1 MKKRTFRRPR
11 PVAELRKD
19 KDKEEKQC
27 SGVQGGQEEGPPL
40 ASDLAANIA
49 YLKERIGASNDVV
62 FREFVIPLPQPARA
76 VLVFV
81 DGLVSGQ
88 TINEYILLTLTAFE
102 GTDADWA
109 LDRRNLAEKV
119 KEHIL
124 SIGEVSVQNQWAPVI
139 TAILSGESA
148 LFLEGEDRVLIC
160 NTRGWEHRGIDEPP
174 TEAAVRGPRVGF
186 SEVLR
191 TNTAQVR
198 RWIRDPDLR
207 IKGIKVG
214 KRTQTDVAIV
224 FLESVANPDLVAEV
238 EKRLQRIDIDGVL
251 ESAYLQE
258 YIEDQPYS
266 LFPTLQVTERVDR
279 VVAALLDGKVAVLVD
294 NTPFA
299 LLMPVTFWQLYY
311 SAEDYYHR
319 WPLSI
324 LIRMIRF
331 LAFFFSLYLPAI
343 FIALA
348 VHNPELIPFNL
359 AIKIAGTREGIP
371 FPVFLE
377 TLFMELAIEILRE
390 ASIRLPGPFGQT
402 IGIVGGFILG
412 DTAVRAGLISPIMTI
427 IVALTAICS
436 FTAPSFGVAITMRIL
451 RFPLMLIGQVG
462 GLYGL
467 SIATILLLINMAG
480 IRSFGVPFLSPVVPL
495 NLSDL
500 KDFLF
505 VAPRWA
511 MIKRPLINEPIDIRR
526 EGSKARNWR
535 EALLYPPSRRPRGGK
550 QEE

>member
-1 MKKRTFRRPR
+1 MKRSFRRPR
-11 PVAELRKD
+11 PVAELRKE
-19 KDKEEKQC
+19 KERKERTPEQE
-27 SGVQGGQEEGPPL
+27 GQEQGPVLVP
-40 ASDLAANIA
+40 DLAANIA
-49 YLKERIGASNDVV
+49 YLEARIGSSNDVV
-62 FREFVIPLPQPARA
+62 FREFVIPLSTPVRA

-81 DGLVSGQ
+81 DGLVNGNA
-88 TINEYILLTLTAFE
+88 INEYILLALTTFE
-102 GTDADWA
+102 GTDAAWA
-109 LDRRNLAEKV
+109 RDRRNLAENIKDHV
-119 KEHIL
+119 LTIN
-124 SIGEVSVQNQWAPVI
+124 EVSIQTQWTPVI

-148 LFLEGEDRVLIC
+148 LLLEGEDRALIC
-160 NTRGWEHRGIDEPP
+160 NTRGWERRGIEEPT
-174 TEAAVRGPRVGF
+174 TESAVRGPRVGF
-186 SEVLR
+186 NEVLR
-191 TNTAQVR
+191 SNTAQVR

-207 IKGIKVG
+207 VKGIKLGV
-214 KRTQTDVAIV
+214 RTQTDVALV
-224 FLESVANPDLVAEV
+224 YLESIANPDLVTEV
-238 EKRLQRIDIDGVL
+238 EARLRKIDIDSVV

-258 YIEDQPYS
+258 YIEDRPYS
-266 LFPTLQVTERVDR
+266 LFPTVQVTERVDR
-279 VVAALLDGKVAVLVD
+279 VVAALLEGKVAVLVD

-299 LLMPVTFWQLYY
+299 LIMPITFWQLYY

-359 AIKIAGTREGIP
+359 AIKIAGTREGTP

-377 TLFMELAIEILRE
+377 TLFMEIAIEILRE
-390 ASIRLPGPFGQT
+390 ASVRLPAPFGQT

-427 IVALTAICS
+427 IVALTAISS

-451 RFPLMLIGQVG
+451 RFPLMLIGQIG

-467 SIATILLLINMAG
+467 SLATILLLINMAG

-505 VAPRWA
+505 VAPRWT
-511 MIKRPLINEPIDIRR
+511 MIKRPLLNEPLDVRR
-526 EGSKARNWR
+526 EGSKANHWW
-535 EALLYPPSRRPRGGK
+535 EALFNPPSRRRKGGG

>member
-1 MKKRTFRRPR
+1 MKRSFRRPR
-11 PVAELRKD
+11 PVAELRKE
-19 KDKEEKQC
+19 KERKERTPEQE
-27 SGVQGGQEEGPPL
+27 GQEQGPVLVP
-40 ASDLAANIA
+40 DLAANIA
-49 YLKERIGASNDVV
+49 YLEARIGSSNDVV
-62 FREFVIPLPQPARA
+62 FREFVIPLSTPVRA

-81 DGLVSGQ
+81 DGLVNGNA
-88 TINEYILLTLTAFE
+88 INEYILLALTTFE
-102 GTDADWA
+102 GTDAAWA
-109 LDRRNLAEKV
+109 RDRRNLAENIKDHV
-119 KEHIL
+119 LTIN
-124 SIGEVSVQNQWAPVI
+124 EVSIQTQWTPVI

-148 LFLEGEDRVLIC
+148 LLLEGEDRALIC
-160 NTRGWEHRGIDEPP
+160 NTRGWERRGIEEPT
-174 TEAAVRGPRVGF
+174 TESAVRGPRVGF
-186 SEVLR
+186 NEVLR
-191 TNTAQVR
+191 SNTAQVR

-207 IKGIKVG
+207 VKGIKLGV
-214 KRTQTDVAIV
+214 RTQTDVALV
-224 FLESVANPDLVAEV
+224 YLESIANPDLVTEV
-238 EKRLQRIDIDGVL
+238 EARLRKIDIDSVV

-258 YIEDQPYS
+258 YIEDRPYS
-266 LFPTLQVTERVDR
+266 LFPTVQVTERVDR
-279 VVAALLDGKVAVLVD
+279 VVAALLEGKVAVLVD

-299 LLMPVTFWQLYY
+299 LIMPITFWQLYY

-319 WPLSI
+319 WPLTI

-359 AIKIAGTREGIP
+359 AIKIAGTREGTP

-377 TLFMELAIEILRE
+377 TLFMEIAIEILRE
-390 ASIRLPGPFGQT
+390 ASVRLPGPFGQT

-427 IVALTAICS
+427 IVALTAISS

-451 RFPLMLIGQVG
+451 RFPLMLIGQIG

-467 SIATILLLINMAG
+467 SLATILLLINMAG

-505 VAPRWA
+505 VAPRWS
-511 MIKRPLINEPIDIRR
+511 MIKRPLLNEPLDVRR
-526 EGSKARNWR
+526 EGSKANHWW
-535 EALLYPPSRRPRGGK
+535 EALFNPPSRRRKGGG

>member
-19 KDKEEKQC
+19 KAEKQRP
-27 SGVQGGQEEGPPL
+27 GEQGGPEEGPVL
-40 ASDLAANIA
+40 ASDLAVNIA

-62 FREFVIPLPQPARA
+62 FREFVIPLPQPVRA

-207 IKGIKVG
+207 VKGIKIG
-214 KRTQTDVAIV
+214 KRTQTDVALV
-224 FLESVANPDLVAEV
+224 YLESVANPEVVAEV
-238 EKRLQRIDIDGVL
+238 EKRLNRIDIDGVL

-258 YIEDQPYS
+258 YIEDRPYS
-266 LFPTLQVTERVDR
+266 IFPTLQVTERVDR
-279 VVAALLDGKVAVLVD
+279 VVAAVLEGKVAVLAD

-299 LLMPVTFWQLYY
+299 LLMPITFWQLYY

-319 WPLSI
+319 WPLTI
-324 LIRMIRF
+324 LIRLIRF
-331 LAFFFSLYLPAI
+331 LAFFFSLYLPSI

-359 AIKIAGTREGIP
+359 AIKIAGTREGTP

-427 IVALTAICS
+427 IVALTAISS
-436 FTAPSFGVAITMRIL
+436 FTAPSFGVAISMRIL
-451 RFPLMLIGQVG
+451 RFPLMIIGQVG

-467 SIATILLLINMAG
+467 SIATILLLINMTG
-480 IRSFGVPFLSPVVPL
+480 IRSFGVPFLSPLVPL
-495 NLSDL
+495 SFSDL

-505 VAPRWA
+505 VVPRWA
-511 MIKRPLINEPIDIRR
+511 MIKRPLVSEPIDIRR
-526 EGSKARNWR
+526 EGSKARNWW
-535 EALLYPPSRRPRGGK
+535 EALFYPPSRRRRGGK

>member
-1 MKKRTFRRPR
+1 MKRSFRRPR
-11 PVAELRKD
+11 PVAELRKE
-19 KDKEEKQC
+19 KERKERTPEQE
-27 SGVQGGQEEGPPL
+27 GQEQGPVLVP
-40 ASDLAANIA
+40 DLAANIA
-49 YLKERIGASNDVV
+49 YLEARIGSSNDVV
-62 FREFVIPLPQPARA
+62 FREFVIPLSTPVRA

-81 DGLVSGQ
+81 DGLVNGNA
-88 TINEYILLTLTAFE
+88 INEYILLALTTFE
-102 GTDADWA
+102 GTDAAWA
-109 LDRRNLAEKV
+109 RDRRNLAENIKDHV
-119 KEHIL
+119 LTIN
-124 SIGEVSVQNQWAPVI
+124 EVSIQTQWTPVI

-148 LFLEGEDRVLIC
+148 LLLEGEDRALIC
-160 NTRGWEHRGIDEPP
+160 NTRGWERRGIEEPT
-174 TEAAVRGPRVGF
+174 TESAVRGPRVGF
-186 SEVLR
+186 NEVLR
-191 TNTAQVR
+191 SNTAQVR

-207 IKGIKVG
+207 VKGIKLGV
-214 KRTQTDVAIV
+214 RTQTDVALV
-224 FLESVANPDLVAEV
+224 YLESIANPDLVTEV
-238 EKRLQRIDIDGVL
+238 EARLRKIDIDSVV

-258 YIEDQPYS
+258 YIEDRPYS
-266 LFPTLQVTERVDR
+266 LFPTVQVTERVDR
-279 VVAALLDGKVAVLVD
+279 VVAALLEGKVAVLVD

-299 LLMPVTFWQLYY
+299 LIMPITFWQLYY

-359 AIKIAGTREGIP
+359 AIKIAGTREGTP

-377 TLFMELAIEILRE
+377 TLFMEIAIEILRE
-390 ASIRLPGPFGQT
+390 ASVRLPGPFGQT

-427 IVALTAICS
+427 IVALTAISS

-451 RFPLMLIGQVG
+451 RFPLMLIGQIG

-467 SIATILLLINMAG
+467 SLATILLLINMAG

-505 VAPRWA
+505 VAPRWT
-511 MIKRPLINEPIDIRR
+511 MIKRPLLNEPLDVRR
-526 EGSKARNWR
+526 EGSKANHWW
-535 EALLYPPSRRPRGGK
+535 EALFNPPSRRRKGGG

>member
-1 MKKRTFRRPR
+1 MKRSFRRPR
-11 PVAELRKD
+11 PVAELRKE
-19 KDKEEKQC
+19 KERKERTPEQE
-27 SGVQGGQEEGPPL
+27 GQEQGPVLVP
-40 ASDLAANIA
+40 DLAANIA
-49 YLKERIGASNDVV
+49 YLEARIGSSNDVV
-62 FREFVIPLPQPARA
+62 FREFVIPLSTPVRA

-81 DGLVSGQ
+81 DGLVNGNA
-88 TINEYILLTLTAFE
+88 INEYILLALTTFE
-102 GTDADWA
+102 GTDAAWA
-109 LDRRNLAEKV
+109 RDRRNLAENIKDHV
-119 KEHIL
+119 LTIN
-124 SIGEVSVQNQWAPVI
+124 EVSIQTQWTPVI

-148 LFLEGEDRVLIC
+148 LLLEGEDRALIC
-160 NTRGWEHRGIDEPP
+160 NTRGWERRGIEEPT
-174 TEAAVRGPRVGF
+174 TESAVRGPRVGF
-186 SEVLR
+186 NEVLR
-191 TNTAQVR
+191 SNTAQVR

-207 IKGIKVG
+207 VKGIKLGV
-214 KRTQTDVAIV
+214 RTQTDVALV
-224 FLESVANPDLVAEV
+224 YLESIANPDLVTEV
-238 EKRLQRIDIDGVL
+238 EARLRKIDIDSVV

-258 YIEDQPYS
+258 YIEDRPYS
-266 LFPTLQVTERVDR
+266 LFPTVQVTERVDR
-279 VVAALLDGKVAVLVD
+279 VVAALLEGKVAVLVD

-299 LLMPVTFWQLYY
+299 LIMPITFWQLYY

-359 AIKIAGTREGIP
+359 AIKIAGTREGTP

-377 TLFMELAIEILRE
+377 TLFMEIAIEILRE
-390 ASIRLPGPFGQT
+390 ASVRLPGPFGQT

-427 IVALTAICS
+427 IVALTAISS

-451 RFPLMLIGQVG
+451 RFPLMLIGQIG

-467 SIATILLLINMAG
+467 SLATILLLINMAG

-505 VAPRWA
+505 VAPRWS
-511 MIKRPLINEPIDIRR
+511 MIKRPLLNEPLDVRR
-526 EGSKARNWR
+526 EGSKANHWW
-535 EALLYPPSRRPRGGK
+535 EALFNPPSRRRKGGG

>member
-1 MKKRTFRRPR
+1 MKRSFRRPR
-11 PVAELRKD
+11 PVAELRKE
-19 KDKEEKQC
+19 KERKERTPEQE
-27 SGVQGGQEEGPPL
+27 GQEQGPVLVP
-40 ASDLAANIA
+40 DLAANIA
-49 YLKERIGASNDVV
+49 YLEARIGSSNDVV
-62 FREFVIPLPQPARA
+62 FREFVIPLSTPVRA

-81 DGLVSGQ
+81 DGLVNGNA
-88 TINEYILLTLTAFE
+88 INEYILLALTTFE
-102 GTDADWA
+102 GTDAAWA
-109 LDRRNLAEKV
+109 RDRRNLAENIKDHV
-119 KEHIL
+119 LTIN
-124 SIGEVSVQNQWAPVI
+124 EVSIQTQWTPVI

-148 LFLEGEDRVLIC
+148 LLLEGEDRALIC
-160 NTRGWEHRGIDEPP
+160 NTRGWERRGIEEPT
-174 TEAAVRGPRVGF
+174 TESAVRGPRVGF
-186 SEVLR
+186 NEVLR
-191 TNTAQVR
+191 SNTAQVR

-207 IKGIKVG
+207 VKGIKLGV
-214 KRTQTDVAIV
+214 RTQTDVALV
-224 FLESVANPDLVAEV
+224 YLESIANPDLVTEV
-238 EKRLQRIDIDGVL
+238 EARLRKIDIDSVV

-258 YIEDQPYS
+258 YIEDRPYS
-266 LFPTLQVTERVDR
+266 LFPTVQVTERVDR
-279 VVAALLDGKVAVLVD
+279 VVAALLEGKVAVLVD

-299 LLMPVTFWQLYY
+299 LIMPITFWQLYY

-319 WPLSI
+319 WPLTI

-359 AIKIAGTREGIP
+359 AIKIAGTREGTP

-377 TLFMELAIEILRE
+377 TLFMEIAIEILRE
-390 ASIRLPGPFGQT
+390 ASVRLPGPFGQT

-427 IVALTAICS
+427 IVALTAISS

-451 RFPLMLIGQVG
+451 RFPLMLIGQIG

-467 SIATILLLINMAG
+467 SLATILLLINMAG

-505 VAPRWA
+505 VAPRWT
-511 MIKRPLINEPIDIRR
+511 MIKRPLLNEPLDVRR
-526 EGSKARNWR
+526 EGSKVNHWW
-535 EALLYPPSRRPRGGK
+535 EALFNPPSRRRKGGG

>member
-1 MKKRTFRRPR
+1 MKRSFRRPR
-11 PVAELRKD
+11 PVAELRKE
-19 KDKEEKQC
+19 KERKERTPEQE
-27 SGVQGGQEEGPPL
+27 GQEQGPVLVP
-40 ASDLAANIA
+40 DLAANIA
-49 YLKERIGASNDVV
+49 YLEARIGSSNDVV
-62 FREFVIPLPQPARA
+62 FREFVIPLSTPVRA

-81 DGLVSGQ
+81 DGLVNGNA
-88 TINEYILLTLTAFE
+88 INEYILLALTTFE
-102 GTDADWA
+102 GTDAAWA
-109 LDRRNLAEKV
+109 RDRRNLAENIKDHV
-119 KEHIL
+119 LTIN
-124 SIGEVSVQNQWAPVI
+124 EVSIQTQWTPVI

-148 LFLEGEDRVLIC
+148 LLLEGEDRALIC
-160 NTRGWEHRGIDEPP
+160 NTRGWERRGIEEPT
-174 TEAAVRGPRVGF
+174 TESAVRGPRVGF
-186 SEVLR
+186 NEVLR
-191 TNTAQVR
+191 SNTAQVR

-207 IKGIKVG
+207 VKGIKLGV
-214 KRTQTDVAIV
+214 RTQTDVALV
-224 FLESVANPDLVAEV
+224 YLESIANPDLVTEV
-238 EKRLQRIDIDGVL
+238 EARLRKIDIDSVV

-258 YIEDQPYS
+258 YIEDRPYS
-266 LFPTLQVTERVDR
+266 LFPTVQVTERVDR
-279 VVAALLDGKVAVLVD
+279 VVAALLEGKVAVLVD

-299 LLMPVTFWQLYY
+299 LIMPITFWQLYY

-319 WPLSI
+319 WPLTI

-359 AIKIAGTREGIP
+359 AIKIAGTREGTT

-377 TLFMELAIEILRE
+377 TLFMEIAIEILRE
-390 ASIRLPGPFGQT
+390 ASVRLPGPFSQT

-427 IVALTAICS
+427 IVALTAISS

-451 RFPLMLIGQVG
+451 RFPLMLIGQIG

-467 SIATILLLINMAG
+467 SLATILLLINMAG

-505 VAPRWA
+505 VAPRWT
-511 MIKRPLINEPIDIRR
+511 MIKRPLLNEPLDVRR
-526 EGSKARNWR
+526 EGSKANHWW
-535 EALLYPPSRRPRGGK
+535 EALFNPPSRRRKGGG

>member
-19 KDKEEKQC
+19 KEKKQ
-27 SGVQGGQEEGPPL
+27 STQEQDGQEQGPVLTP
-40 ASDLAANIA
+40 DLKANIA
-49 YLKERIGASNDVV
+49 YLEGRIGSSNDVV
-62 FREFVIPLPQPARA
+62 FREFVIPLSEPVRA

-81 DGLVSGQ
+81 DGLVSGNA
-88 TINEYILLTLTAFE
+88 INEYILLALTAFE

-109 LDRRNLAEKV
+109 RNRRNLVENIKD
-119 KEHIL
+119 HIL
-124 SIGEVSVQNQWAPVI
+124 TINEVSTQNQWTPII

-148 LFLEGEDRVLIC
+148 LLLEGEDQALIC
-160 NTRGWEHRGIDEPP
+160 NTRGWERRGIEEPT
-174 TEAAVRGPRVGF
+174 TESAVRGPRVGF

-207 IKGIKVG
+207 VKGIKLG
-214 KRTQTDVAIV
+214 ERTQTDVAV
-224 FLESVANPDLVAEV
+224 VYLESVANPDLVVEV
-238 EKRLQRIDIDGVL
+238 EKRLRKIEIDGVL

-258 YIEDQPYS
+258 YIEDHPYS
-266 LFPTLQVTERVDR
+266 LFPTVQVTERVDR
-279 VVAALLDGKVAVLVD
+279 VVAAILEGKVAVLVD
-294 NTPFA
+294 NTPFV
-299 LLMPVTFWQLYY
+299 LIMPITFWQLYY

-319 WPLSI
+319 WPLTI

-331 LAFFFSLYLPAI
+331 IAFFFSLYLPAI

-359 AIKIAGTREGIP
+359 AIKIAGTREGTP

-390 ASIRLPGPFGQT
+390 ASVRVPGPFGQT

-427 IVALTAICS
+427 IVALTAISS

-451 RFPLMLIGQVG
+451 RFPLMLIGQTG

-467 SIATILLLINMAG
+467 SLATILLLINMTG
-480 IRSFGVPFLSPVVPL
+480 IRSFGIPFLSPLVPL

-505 VAPRWA
+505 VAPRWT
-511 MIKRPLINEPIDIRR
+511 MIKRPLINEPLDVRR
-526 EGSKARNWR
+526 EGSKAKNWW
-535 EALLYPPSRRPRGGK
+535 EALFNPPYRRRKGGGR
-550 QEE
+550 EE

>member
-1 MKKRTFRRPR
+1 MKRSFRRPR
-11 PVAELRKD
+11 PVAELRKE
-19 KDKEEKQC
+19 KERKERTPEQE
-27 SGVQGGQEEGPPL
+27 GQEQGPVLVP
-40 ASDLAANIA
+40 DLAANIA
-49 YLKERIGASNDVV
+49 YLEARIGSSNDVV
-62 FREFVIPLPQPARA
+62 FREFVIPLSTPVRA

-81 DGLVSGQ
+81 DGLVNGNA
-88 TINEYILLTLTAFE
+88 INEYILLALTTFE
-102 GTDADWA
+102 GTDAAWA
-109 LDRRNLAEKV
+109 RDRRNLAENIKDHV
-119 KEHIL
+119 LTIN
-124 SIGEVSVQNQWAPVI
+124 EVSIQTQWTPVI

-148 LFLEGEDRVLIC
+148 LLLEGEDRALIC
-160 NTRGWEHRGIDEPP
+160 NTRGWERRGIEEPT
-174 TEAAVRGPRVGF
+174 TESAVRGPRVGF
-186 SEVLR
+186 NEVLR
-191 TNTAQVR
+191 SNTAQVR

-207 IKGIKVG
+207 VKGIKLGV
-214 KRTQTDVAIV
+214 RTQTDVALV
-224 FLESVANPDLVAEV
+224 YLESIANPDLVTEV
-238 EKRLQRIDIDGVL
+238 EARLRKIDIDSVV

-258 YIEDQPYS
+258 YIEDRPYS
-266 LFPTLQVTERVDR
+266 LFPTVQVTERVDR
-279 VVAALLDGKVAVLVD
+279 VVAALLEGKVAVLVD

-299 LLMPVTFWQLYY
+299 LIMPITFWQLYY

-319 WPLSI
+319 WPLTI

-359 AIKIAGTREGIP
+359 AIKIAGTREGTP

-377 TLFMELAIEILRE
+377 TLFMEIAIEILRE
-390 ASIRLPGPFGQT
+390 ASVRLPGPFGQT

-427 IVALTAICS
+427 IVALTAISS

-451 RFPLMLIGQVG
+451 RFPLMLIGQIG

-467 SIATILLLINMAG
+467 SLATILLLINMAG

-505 VAPRWA
+505 VAPRWT
-511 MIKRPLINEPIDIRR
+511 MIKRPLLNEPLDVRR
-526 EGSKARNWR
+526 EGSKANHWW
-535 EALLYPPSRRPRGGK
+535 EALFNPPSRRRKGGG